1 MNLPDEILRIIY
13 EYNLNISIPNK
24 MIYENVVEKKS
35 NFAKRIQ
42 HWYKK
47 NKIDSKMPIL
57 FLSDFTENPQQF
69 DKWYVIRLFM
79 KFYPREDL
87 YHYPKYLIR
96 TIYGNRGLTLE
107 EQLGKDQA
115 QKWKNLRSNWDV
127 LKLMRHVELDQIVKT
142 GW

>member
-24 MIYENVVEKKS
+24 MIYEHVVEKKS

-96 TIYGNRGLTLE
+96 TIC
-107 EQLGKDQA
+107 
-115 QKWKNLRSNWDV
+115 WKSWAYIRRTTWKRSSS
-127 LKLMRHVELDQIVKT
+127 KVEKFKI
-142 GW
+142 